1 MAIRTRLTKLLGI
14 QHPVV
19 QGGMMWVG
27 RAELAA
33 AVSNA
38 GGLGIITGLTPGSPD
53 ALRRE
58 IERCRTMTD
67 KPFGVNLTILPS
79 VSPPPYAE
87 YRRAIIDSG
96 VTIVETAGHRPQEH
110 VEDFKAHGITVL
122 HKCTAVRHAV
132 SAERMGVDVISIDGF
147 ECAGHP
153 GEDDIP
159 GLVLIPAA
167 VDKVTIPVVASGGI
181 ADGRGLAAALALGAE
196 GVNMGTRFCATVE
209 APIHDKI
216 KQFIVAN
223 DERATNLIFRQFHN
237 TGRVARNSV
246 SDEVVARSQRPGA
259 VFEDVRPLVSGA
271 QGREALETGD
281 LDRGLIWAGQVQG
294 LIHDVPTCADLLNT
308 MISDAEAIIAG
319 RLAGLLIQD
328 CAA

>member
-1 MAIRTRLTKLLGI
+1 MAIRTRLTELLGI
-14 QHPVV
+14 RHPVV

-122 HKCTAVRHAV
+122 YKCTAVRHAM

-167 VDKVTIPVVASGGI
+167 VDKVTIPVIASGGI
-181 ADGRGLAAALALGAE
+181 ADGRGLSAALALGAE

-209 APIHDKI
+209 APIHDRI

-271 QGREALETGD
+271 LGREALETGD

-294 LIHDVPTCADLLNT
+294 LIHDVPTCADLLTT
-308 MISDAEAIIAG
+308 MISDAEAVIAG
-319 RLAGLLIQD
+319 RLAGMLIQD
-328 CAA
+328 RTA

>member
-1 MAIRTRLTKLLGI
+1 MTIHTRLTELLGI
-14 QHPVV
+14 EHPVV

-38 GGLGIITGLTPGSPD
+38 GGLGILTGLTPGSPD

-58 IERCRTMTD
+58 IDRCRSMTD
-67 KPFGVNLTILPS
+67 RPFGVNLTILPS

-87 YRRAIIDSG
+87 YRKAIIDSG
-96 VTIVETAGHRPQEH
+96 ITIVETAGHRPQEH
-110 VEDFKAHGITVL
+110 VEDFKAHGVTVL
-122 HKCTAVRHAV
+122 HKCTAVRHAL

-167 VDKVTIPVVASGGI
+167 VDRVSIPVIASGGI

-209 APIHDKI
+209 APIHEKI

-246 SDEVVARSQRPGA
+246 SDEVVARSLKPGA
-259 VFEDVRPLVSGA
+259 VFDDVRPLVSGA

-294 LIHDVPTCADLLNT
+294 LIHDIPTCRDLLAT
-308 MISDAEAIIAG
+308 MIADAEAIING
-319 RLAGLLIQD
+319 RLAGLVRQKE
-328 CAA
+328 AA